1 MESPDKREEVE
12 LQRRIAASLG
22 STVRLETTF
31 FPNQL
36 GQHVTLHFGGW
47 VEEIQGRYKA
57 GLSTSRNISNKYQVG

>member
-36 GQHVTLHFGGW
+36 GQTRNVTLRRMGGGNSGSIYSRV
-47 VEEIQGRYKA
+47 VEVA
-57 GLSTSRNISNKYQVG
+57 